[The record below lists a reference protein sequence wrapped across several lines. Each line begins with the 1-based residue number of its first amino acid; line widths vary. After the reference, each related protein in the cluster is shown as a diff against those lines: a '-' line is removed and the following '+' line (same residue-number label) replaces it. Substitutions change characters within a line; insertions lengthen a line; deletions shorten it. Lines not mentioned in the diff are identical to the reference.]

1 MNDVNK
7 AAREAIAARVRS
19 VAVDVIDAKEPKTPI
34 SECHAEGGPE
44 HCRYHKQF
52 IHKEGA
58 GLHSYYNTRLV
69 ITKKGKRVYVDSGA
83 KENQEHLT
91 EKQKKDGVRS
101 STEFGRKVY
110 TDGKEHSRK
119 APKGMH
125 TKYVLLPVTKEKE
138 PTPNFDSFKGVKADE
153 RVEMSEFKDEELYLR
168 SAEPL
173 HGVEKKNGKQIAV
186 KKDGE
191 PTYEWTLNG
200 KKIPKEEALRLE
212 GSLGELA
219 LGAVLNPTSNGV
231 KVRPDFASCFG
242 DIMAYKD
249 GKGNIKYPKSEEY
262 QAIYDKVKNE
272 RISNLYGHYEGII
285 HNIMADAEKGKPEA
299 ILAYFMYRTKV
310 RAGSN
315 QNPKADDGRGA
326 TTLYT
331 GDISV
336 NGETVYCNFPA
347 KNGFWHISLEDKFL
361 ADFCKKRKEE
371 LKGAEGKNSTP
382 FFGVSY
388 SKLNNYLKDIS
399 AEFVGGDRDMAFR
412 PHNFRHF
419 AATSIVKQ
427 YVDKF
432 ADGVDYE
439 KEPEK
444 FETAVCKG
452 VSAAAGVLNDTPDVV
467 FEKYVIPQI
476 AFSGNESFMKK
487 HYKFLNADTSD
498 KRLKGKGVGDGEEND
513 D

>member
-1 MNDVNK
+1 MNEVNK
-7 AAREAIAARVRS
+7 AAQEAIAARVRS
-19 VAVDVIDAKEPKTPI
+19 VAVDVLDAKEPKTPI
-34 SECHAEGGPE
+34 SECTAEGGPS

-52 IHKEGA
+52 IHQEGA
-58 GLHSYYNTRLV
+58 GLKSYYNTRLV
-69 ITKKGKRVYVDSGA
+69 ITKGKKKVYVDSGA
-83 KENQEHLT
+83 KENSEHLT
-91 EKQKKDGVRS
+91 EKQKKEGVRS
-101 STEFGRKVY
+101 DTEFGTRIYSDGQAHRK
-110 TDGKEHSRK
+110 
-119 APKGMH
+119 PKNGMH
-125 TKYVLLPVTKEKE
+125 TKYILLPVTKEKE
-138 PTPNFDSFKGVKADE
+138 PTPNFDSFKGVPADE
-153 RVEMSEFKDEELYLR
+153 RIDMSEFKDNELYIR

-173 HGVEKKNGKQIAV
+173 HGVTTKGSKKLANKV
-186 KKDGE
+186 EGE
-191 PTYEWTLNG
+191 PTYSWTLNG
-200 KKIPKEEALRLE
+200 KEIPKDEAIRLE
-212 GSLGELA
+212 GAMGELA

-231 KVRPDFASCFG
+231 KIRPDFASCFG
-242 DIMAYKD
+242 DMMAYKD

-272 RISNLYGHYEGII
+272 RISNLYANYEDIV

-361 ADFCKKRKEE
+361 ADFCTKRKSE
-371 LKGAEGKNSTP
+371 LQGVEGKNSTP

-388 SKLNNYLKDIS
+388 SQLNTYLKDIS
-399 AEFVGGDRDMAFR
+399 AEFVGGDKDMAFR

-427 YVDKF
+427 YMDKF
-432 ADGVDYE
+432 AAGIDHE

-444 FETAVCKG
+444 FETAVCNG

-467 FEKYVIPQI
+467 FKKYVIPQI
-476 AFSGNESFMKK
+476 AFGGNESFIKK
-487 HYKFLNADTSD
+487 HYAFMDADSSD
-498 KRLKGKGVGDGEEND
+498 ARLKGRKVGDGEEGED
-513 D
+513 